1 MSKTTQEI
9 IDDLDPE
16 TAGRLAM
23 FAFATGL
30 EPLLTLDEIVEH
42 IRAAAS
48 ATATLSRTLDANEDA
63 STVRITREHGD
74 AILDFTNRVLAVTTP
89 NQLYPE
95 SDILG
100 VITEEFQSAAVPVVE
115 DAFANAVSVAQ

>member
-1 MSKTTQEI
+1 
-9 IDDLDPE
+9 
-16 TAGRLAM
+16 M

-48 ATATLSRTLDANEDA
+48 ATATLSCTLDANEDA

-89 NQLYPE
+89 SQLYLE
-95 SDILG
+95 SNIPRRHHRG
-100 VITEEFQSAAVPVVE
+100 VPVGGGPGRRGR
-115 DAFANAVSVAQ
+115 FANAVPVAQ